1 MSEFEKMSNNHPRI
15 IFPKDFDE
23 RDAFEMPLRGCLSN
37 ALVELEN
44 GEQYAVD
51 FIEPVRLAQD
61 LAEYVKSGVPCYAEP
76 GLIVIPEVTVARIQE
91 AVDYLYHQGFFKQ
104 LKPVNP

>member
-1 MSEFEKMSNNHPRI
+1 
-15 IFPKDFDE
+15 
-23 RDAFEMPLRGCLSN
+23 MPLRGYLSH

-61 LAEYVKSGVPCYAEP
+61 LAEYIRSEIPCYAEP
-76 GLIVIPEVTVARIQE
+76 GLIVIPEVTLPRIQK
-91 AVDYLYHQGFFKQ
+91 AVNYLYDQGFFKQ
-104 LKPVNP
+104 LKPVNR